1 MNQTIITEDDLIF
14 MKKIDDEEAERKSKI
29 RRTDRKWY
37 DGEAERIRKEDL
49 ELQQPNNPEWL
60 IEDILRMRGN
70 RTKKLKRLQKQYMKD
85 DEEKFSVSDRLFDI
99 ITERRRR
106 GE

>member
-14 MKKIDDEEAERKSKI
+14 MKKIDDEDAERKRKI
-29 RRTDRKWY
+29 CRTVDRKWY

-49 ELQQPNNPEWL
+49 ERQQPNNPEWL

-70 RTKKLKRLQKQYMKD
+70 RTKKLKRLQKQYMKE
-85 DEEKFSVSDRLFDI
+85 DEEKFSGSEDYS
-99 ITERRRR
+99 T
-106 GE
+106 